1 MTIRIRGVHLGTLI
15 VALTGLIFAPLAS
28 ADDKDDIMALV
39 SQYGD
44 LEDDLAKQSDLI
56 RDDRVMIT
64 NIRQTNNA
72 KNMEIQMATRKAN
85 DTVAGGKTR
94 WITTIESPRIAVYGD
109 TAVASFVRTFT
120 ILPHNQ
126 APINGAPNW
135 VTLVLVKEDGDWGIA
150 HTHMSPAGG
159 N

>member
-1 MTIRIRGVHLGTLI
+1 MTIRIRGAHLGTLI
-15 VALTGLIFAPLAS
+15 VALAGLTFSPLAS

-39 SQYGD
+39 AKYGE
-44 LEDDLAKQSDLI
+44 LEDDLTKQADLI

-64 NIRQTNNA
+64 NIRQTDND

-85 DTVAGGKTR
+85 DAVNGGKTR
-94 WITTIESPRIAVYGD
+94 WITTIESPHVAIYGD

-126 APINGAPNW
+126 PPVNGSPNW

-150 HTHMSPAGG
+150 HTHNSAAGG